1 MLKQVQHD
9 VYFTSVDS
17 NDTIIKRELTCHFEM
32 RSIATIEKSNG
43 HSEPFDFAQ
52 DRLCEESFAWLSDS
66 TRIARITK
74 NALLFVRSS
83 AVETFGKETSRLPA
97 RPAGGRSK

>member
-9 VYFTSVDS
+9 VYFTSIDS
-17 NDTIIKRELTCHFEM
+17 NDTIIKRELSCHFEM

-43 HSEPFDFAQ
+43 HSEPS
-52 DRLCEESFAWLSDS
+52 EESFAWLSDS
-66 TRIARITK
+66 TRIAQITK

>member
-1 MLKQVQHD
+1 
-9 VYFTSVDS
+9 
-17 NDTIIKRELTCHFEM
+17 M
-32 RSIATIEKSNG
+32 RSNTTIEKSDC

-66 TRIARITK
+66 TRITRITK